1 MRVFSRISLKFPST
15 PHLAKP
21 MLYAVLFMRCVFFLL
36 GVFVNMQERWG
47 KFILFL
53 ARAKRGKGNALF
65 VFCRHKA
72 LGKNKMC
79 IFLCGGLFFLFY
91 LEFRKNVN
99 FGQKNIVYK
108 RKNIN
113 SKHSN
118 IIYRCENMNYK
129 HENIIFRRA
138 NIFYKRKNIKKS

>member
-1 MRVFSRISLKFPST
+1 MRVFSRIFLRFPST